1 MNFNDFG
8 IVCPICKGE
17 IKTFD
22 STISC
27 RTCNHIFPIILG
39 IPDLRYP
46 PVDLDKI
53 DKTMLDQYE
62 KKSYADL
69 FNILVSKTRLPD
81 KIIEDSH
88 NYYQNQGER
97 TTNMTEMF
105 LDKLRTNFGEPTLF
119 RALDLGCGSGAGV
132 VALSRYFEQVI
143 GIDSSLAQLLIAKKY
158 LSDFRIGNFILICAN
173 AENLPVNN
181 QTISYIQATNVI
193 EHIVNVKK
201 VLREISR
208 ILNGNG
214 YFSADS
220 RNRYDIFF
228 PEPHTGIRF
237 LGFLPRKFIPKYVNY
252 RCKSDYEKT
261 QLLSFKKT
269 KEIMNNNFLGDFK
282 IIFPSVKSY
291 GKPAWLD
298 RWITCIEKLPIIR
311 NLVIRVFTTH
321 IIIGQ
326 KQPKMEM

>member
-8 IVCPICKGE
+8 IVCPNCKGE
-17 IKTFD
+17 IKAFD

-27 RTCNHIFPIILG
+27 RSCNHKFPIILG

-46 PVDLDKI
+46 PVDLDKT
-53 DKTMLDQYE
+53 DKIMLDHYE
-62 KKSYADL
+62 KKSYTDL
-69 FNILVSKTRLPD
+69 FNFLVRKTRLPN
-81 KIIEDSH
+81 KIIEDSQ

-97 TTNMTEMF
+97 TTIMTEMF
-105 LDKLRTNFGEPTLF
+105 LDKLRINFGEPILF

-158 LSDFRIGNFILICAN
+158 LSDLKIGKFILICAN

-193 EHIVNVKK
+193 EHIVNVNK
-201 VLREISR
+201 VLNEISR
-208 ILNGNG
+208 SLSGNG

-220 RNRYDIFF
+220 RNRYDLFF

-237 LGFLPRKFIPKYVNY
+237 LGFLPRKLIPKYVNY

-261 QLLSFKKT
+261 QLLSY
-269 KEIMNNNFLGDFK
+269 KEIKGMMNDNFLGDFK
-282 IIFPSVKSY
+282 IFFPSVKSY

-298 RWITCIEKLPIIR
+298 RWIKCIEKLPIIR
-311 NLVIRVFTTH
+311 SLIIRVFTTH

-326 KQPKMEM
+326 KQLRLE